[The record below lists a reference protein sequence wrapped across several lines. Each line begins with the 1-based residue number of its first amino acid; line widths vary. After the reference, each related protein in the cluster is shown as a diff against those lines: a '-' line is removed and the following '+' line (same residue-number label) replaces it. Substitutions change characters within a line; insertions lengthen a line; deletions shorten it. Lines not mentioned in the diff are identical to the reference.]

1 MGQLLALNT
10 RGSVDP
16 RWLSHNSGVLR
27 ALQLASIEIYR
38 APSNAQ
44 TYNATTN
51 TWTSSSTE
59 LFVGKARIQPVSGAN
74 EVATSINPTAIQTVL
89 VQISKHKNESET
101 AGTEIP
107 DLRPNDRL
115 KVLSSPSNNQLEKYI
130 FVVNRVLNSSNA
142 WEISLECKVDI
153 ELDPTVTNG

>member
-1 MGQLLALNT
+1 
-10 RGSVDP
+10 
-16 RWLSHNSGVLR
+16 
-27 ALQLASIEIYR
+27 
-38 APSNAQ
+38 
-44 TYNATTN
+44 
-51 TWTSSSTE
+51 
-59 LFVGKARIQPVSGAN
+59 LFVGKARIQPIAGNN

-89 VQISKHKNESET
+89 VQISKHGNESET
-101 AGTEIP
+101 AGIEIP

-115 KVLSSPSNNQLEKYI
+115 KVLSSPNNNQLEKYI